1 VLFTSAAVAAGKAG
15 SGGTLK
21 AALEAIDDIVT
32 PLIVVVRV
40 AVGQD
45 EEAQDAAV
53 IGATDGASYTGMQ
66 ALLKAEA
73 ETGYRPR
80 VIGAPGLDTRRSPP
94 NWRCWPESCAAWPM
108 PARSARPTP
117 PRAYRAQFGARE
129 LMLIW
134 PDSSAKVA
142 GDAVARALAL
152 RAAIDETVGW
162 HKTISN
168 VTVAGITTVTQ
179 DVHYDLLDNATDAG
193 LLNDADITTIIR
205 TSAGYRFWGNRTCAA
220 DDQGQYAFES
230 AVRTLYALQ
239 DVIAETFSPFFDQPM
254 TVGLVKDLLETVNA
268 RFRKYTLKGW
278 VMGAQAFFD
287 ADSNTSGELAAG
299 RPTFRIQFTPCAPLE
314 NPQVSLVIT
323 DTYYTGFAQSVT
335 R

>member
-1 VLFTSAAVAAGKAG
+1 
-15 SGGTLK
+15 
-21 AALEAIDDIVT
+21 
-32 PLIVVVRV
+32 
-40 AVGQD
+40 
-45 EEAQDAAV
+45 
-53 IGATDGASYTGMQ
+53 
-66 ALLKAEA
+66 
-73 ETGYRPR
+73 
-80 VIGAPGLDTRRSPP
+80 
-94 NWRCWPESCAAWPM
+94 
-108 PARSARPTP
+108 
-117 PRAYRAQFGARE
+117 
-129 LMLIW
+129 MLIW

-230 AVRTLYALQ
+230 AVRTLCVAGRDRRNVLALLRPADDRGPRQ
-239 DVIAETFSPFFDQPM
+239 GSARNRQRPVPQVHAQ
-254 TVGLVKDLLETVNA
+254 GLGHG
-268 RFRKYTLKGW
+268 R
-278 VMGAQAFFD
+278 QAFFD